1 MRATSQP
8 SVPLRCDT
16 CTVCLPK
23 LLRQLIQLIRCW
35 GRKPTCL
42 VHGQRLG
49 HLGHKAKNTCPRTW
63 KLGLFLPEIKRPPL
77 RTYGTFRFP
86 DQWQQKNQ
94 ET

>member
-1 MRATSQP
+1 MYGLSPKAFKA
-8 SVPLRCDT
+8 VDT
-16 CTVCLPK
+16 TDKVLGK
-23 LLRQLIQLIRCW
+23 
-35 GRKPTCL
+35 KAYCL